1 MKCINCGEEIKSE
14 YNNCPFCGKSI
25 QIVPDY
31 SIYDDDDI
39 NIIIEGTKDIESTKN
54 RAYIQKQKEQ
64 QQQEKKKALIEAQIK
79 KKKTIKIAAIT
90 TGILLVILVIAAKI
104 VIDTNNNNS
113 YSYQMKMG
121 DGAIIKGDVESAEKY
136 YLQALSLAENDIRV
150 RLDLADIYLN
160 RAEYDTA
167 ITYLEEILENE
178 ITSENE
184 GKIVTA
190 YKKLISIYENQ
201 NNIEAIV
208 LLKENVTNT
217 KVLKEFADYIVNVP
231 KISLKPGTYEE
242 NIKIS
247 LTADK
252 GLEIYYT
259 IDGSNPISNGTLYT
273 TTFEI
278 KEDGMHTVKFVAKN
292 EKGIFSEIV
301 SETYVIKYIAPSD
314 PVVTPNGGTFDV
326 PTYVNITVPEGCSAY
341 YTWDRTDPTAQSML
355 YVSPILIPEGYNM
368 LSVIIIDNTTGLKSG
383 IYRGMFEYI
392 VE

>member
-14 YNNCPFCGKSI
+14 YNNCPFCGKVI

-31 SIYDDDDI
+31 SIYDEDDI

-54 RAYIQKQKEQ
+54 KAYIQKQKEQ
-64 QQQEKKKALIEAQIK
+64 QQIEKKKALIEAQNK
-79 KKKTIKIAAIT
+79 KKKMMKIAAIT
-90 TGILLVILVIAAKI
+90 TGILLVVLIIAAKI

-121 DGAIIKGDVESAEKY
+121 DGAFIKGDIESAEKY
-136 YLQALSLAENDIRV
+136 YLQALALEENDIRV
-150 RLDLADIYLN
+150 RLDLADIYIEQS
-160 RAEYDTA
+160 EYEKA
-167 ITYLEEILENE
+167 ITYLQEIIQNE

-184 GKIVTA
+184 GKIVSA
-190 YKKLISIYENQ
+190 YKKLINIYEIE

-208 LLKENVTNT
+208 SLKEDVTNK

-231 KISLKPGTYEE
+231 KISLTPGTYEE
-242 NIKIS
+242 AIELS
-247 LTADK
+247 FAADR

-259 IDGSNPISNGTLYT
+259 IDGSNPITNGTLYT
-273 TTFEI
+273 STFEI
-278 KEDGMHTVKFVAKN
+278 KEAGMHTVKFVAKN
-292 EKGIFSEIV
+292 EKGIFSEV
-301 SETYVIKYIAPSD
+301 ASETYVIKYLAPAD
-314 PVVTPNGGTFDV
+314 PIVTPNGGTFDI
-326 PTYVNITVPEGCSAY
+326 PTHVYITVPEGCSAY
-341 YTWDRTDPTAQSML
+341 YTWDRTDPTAQSEL